1 MAEKVAMVPAA
12 ALVSTTTVDQARL
25 GSAGAISAEATEML
39 ETEEGGVYVV
49 DGKKVNANGEP
60 VK

>member
-1 MAEKVAMVPAA
+1 MAEKAAMVPAA
-12 ALVSTTTVDQARL
+12 ALVSTTTVDQSRL
-25 GSAGAISAEATEML
+25 GEAGAISADAAAML
-39 ETEEGGVYVV
+39 ETEDGGVYVV